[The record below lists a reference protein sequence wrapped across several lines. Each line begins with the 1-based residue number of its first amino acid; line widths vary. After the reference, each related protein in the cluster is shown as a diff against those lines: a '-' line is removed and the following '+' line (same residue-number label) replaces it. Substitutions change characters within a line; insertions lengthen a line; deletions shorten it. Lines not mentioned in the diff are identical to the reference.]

1 MKNRYAFTFAAIL
14 CLSWICFI
22 TPVPAEETGKAET
35 PEVKSSASEGSILL
49 EEARKKLD
57 EYQSIKADLTERI
70 SFQDHS
76 FIARGSYLQGKRNQV
91 RLEMTVELGRNR
103 GALLE
108 ICDGNILYTRHD
120 IIDRTDV
127 TRRDVQKILQA
138 AQQLGGGRFS
148 EASMIAD
155 LGLGGISGIL
165 SGIAADMNFEKPQEE
180 ELDGTPV
187 YIVDGQWSAEFLA
200 RFGNDPKVAP
210 EAIQLPPFVPEQ
222 VRIVLQQDSL
232 FPRRITYLKR
242 SPGGKISSPMLI
254 LEFTKIVFNSKVTNE
269 QFQYVVDQ
277 QHPPIDVTEHYINRM
292 TTAAQRRNEPAPQ
305 KSPPPQ

>member
-1 MKNRYAFTFAAIL
+1 MNNRYALTFAAIL
-14 CLSWICFI
+14 CLTGTCF
-22 TPVPAEETGKAET
+22 TTTASAEETK
-35 PEVKSSASEGSILL
+35 PESAPAASSSASEGSELL

-91 RLEMTVELGRNR
+91 RLEMTVELGGNR

-120 IIDRTDV
+120 IIDQTQV

-138 AQQLGGGRFS
+138 AQKSGGRFS
-148 EASMIAD
+148 EASMISD
-155 LGLGGISGIL
+155 LGLGGIAGIL
-165 SGIAADMNFEKPQEE
+165 AGIAADMNFEKPQEE

-187 YIVDGQWSAEFLA
+187 YIVDGRWNDEFLN
-200 RFGNDPKVAP
+200 RFRNDLKTAP
-210 EAIQLPPFVPEQ
+210 EDVQLPPFVPEQ
-222 VRIVLQQDSL
+222 VRIVLLKDSL

-242 SPGGKISSPMLI
+242 TPGGKVMSPMLI

-277 QHPPIDVTEHYINRM
+277 KHPPTDVTNFYINRINA
-292 TTAAQRRNEPAPQ
+292 AAQQRNQSAPGT
-305 KSPPPQ
+305 PPPQQ